1 MAKNVVI
8 RGIVYPDCPEVDI
21 PINNSNEVAKFIDT
35 SDATII
41 SGSQMLDGVTSYGV
55 DGVKYTGNIETKT
68 AASLT
73 VNGATVTAPAGYY
86 TESASATV
94 ATGSATT
101 PSTTITTTP
110 TITVNNSGLIT
121 ASVSEEQNITPTVV
135 AGYVSSGT
143 AGKVTVSGSETNQ
156 LTTKSAQTYIPTTSD
171 QIINAGQ
178 YLTGV
183 QTIKGDSNLVGSNI
197 VYGVSI
203 FNVAGT
209 VQMPIISQD
218 PVTKILS
225 IS

>member
-8 RGIVYPDCPEVDI
+8 RGIVYSDCPEVDI
-21 PINNSNEVAKFIDT
+21 PISGSEDVAKFIDT
-35 SDATII
+35 SDATIN

-55 DGVKYTGNIETKT
+55 DGVKYTGTIETKT
-68 AASLT
+68 SASLT

-86 TESASATV
+86 STPASASV
-94 ATGSATT
+94 ANGSATT
-101 PSTTITTTP
+101 PQTTISVTP
-110 TITVNNSGLIT
+110 TISVDSSGLIT
-121 ASVSEEQNITPTVV
+121 STVNKEQNITPTVV

-143 AGKVTVSGSETNQ
+143 AGAVTASGSNTNQ
-156 LTTKSAQTYIPTTSD
+156 LATKAAQTYTPTTSD
-171 QIINAGQ
+171 QTIASGQ

-203 FNVAGT
+203 FNVAGS
-209 VQMPIISQD
+209 VQVPIISQD

>member
-35 SDATII
+35 SDATIN

-68 AASLT
+68 TANLT

-86 TESASATV
+86 AESASATV

-110 TITVNNSGLIT
+110 TINVDSSGLIT

-135 AGYVSSGT
+135 AGYVSNGA
-143 AGKVTVSGSETNQ
+143 AGKVTVSGSNTNQ
-156 LTTKSAQTYIPTTSD
+156 LTTKSAQTYMPTTSD

-178 YLTGV
+178 YLTGG

-209 VQMPIISQD
+209 VQAPIISQD
-218 PVTKILS
+218 SVTKILS